1 MANWA
6 LTDYAIEGPKETL
19 QKIYDAINH
28 NSVQE
33 GSSDN
38 WEGNVLNAL
47 GITWGPHKIKQDGN
61 TVEFSGYYMRGFI
74 TKNSVEFKNDVI
86 RFYAEEAWGKT
97 DFSRALENNIPG
109 IKVYWVVEEESEDI
123 YATNDKEG
131 KYFPHRYCVDTCIKD
146 YYRSNYFVK
155 EEEIY
160 KWLSEITKGEI
171 KSPNDI
177 ETFNDNNEDSDDY
190 IHIHTFDVV

>member
-28 NSVQE
+28 HSVQE

-47 GITWGPHKIKQDGN
+47 NIKWESRKVERDGDDIK
-61 TVEFSGYYMRGFI
+61 FSGYYMQGFI
-74 TKNSVEFKNDVI
+74 TQESVEFGGDAI
-86 RFYAEEAWGKT
+86 HFYAEEAWGKT
-97 DFSRALENNIPG
+97 DFNEALEKNISG
-109 IKVYWVVEEESEDI
+109 IKVYWVVEEEGEDI

-146 YYRSNYFVK
+146 YYSSNYFVK

-190 IHIHTFDVV
+190 IYIHTFDVV